1 MKSWR
6 FSEGA
11 KGRLRKGVRAAEEG
25 PPVLDEILGF
35 RWDQV
40 AAKWPALKEQVELLH
55 TEPPR
60 SRSQVIGPW
69 RVVAVREAEPSGC
82 RQVVLAREYW

>member
-6 FSEGA
+6 YNES
-11 KGRLRKGVRAAEEG
+11 VRRQLDEVAAAAEEG